1 MLSVKNRSTSC
12 LHSSSSCL
20 AWPLWRLHWTCSFFA
35 SSRWTRKTR
44 GGTRRR
50 PCRFVSSFFPRGNN
64 LKIHL
69 QALAGAVRLEG
80 DVITANG
87 SILSGQMGHHCTETT
102 SLDADDTSVCSCHC
116 GCFTSNSR
124 HRFGNVF
131 GRVRTPV
138 SIKVLVWPRPI
149 AEVDTFLRDQ
159 SLLALKQ
166 SNFKRNPRAPP
177 TDRTICALS
186 HFVDLGVCR
195 FTVRRSPTQIRHLLP
210 VLPMHE
216 LHLPQGPVLPPPA
229 IYPNHRASI

>member
-1 MLSVKNRSTSC
+1 MLMI
-12 LHSSSSCL
+12 
-20 AWPLWRLHWTCSFFA
+20 P
-35 SSRWTRKTR
+35 
-44 GGTRRR
+44 
-50 PCRFVSSFFPRGNN
+50 PC
-64 LKIHL
+64 
-69 QALAGAVRLEG
+69 
-80 DVITANG
+80 
-87 SILSGQMGHHCTETT
+87 
-102 SLDADDTSVCSCHC
+102 
-116 GCFTSNSR
+116 
-124 HRFGNVF
+124 
-131 GRVRTPV
+131 
-138 SIKVLVWPRPI
+138 VLVIVAVLLLIVDTGSEMCLVGSARRFRLKFLYWPRPI